1 MKKLFLL
8 FLLCST
14 NALSAPNPLGINED
28 SIAAM
33 NRNMQQFQ
41 SCMKGIDQSTI
52 LSIQNQAQQLKMQ
65 IDALCSSGKLSEA
78 QAQASTAKN
87 ILENN
92 PSIQQMKKCSSE
104 MSDFMPNGFTM
115 AIKTNR
121 DYSTS
126 HVCELP

>member
-8 FLLCST
+8 FLFIST
-14 NALSAPNPLGINED
+14 NALSAPNPLGISED
-28 SIAAM
+28 SIAEM

-41 SCMKGIDQSTI
+41 ACMKGIDQSTI

-65 IDALCSSGKLSEA
+65 IDALCSSGKLNEA
-78 QAQASTAKN
+78 QAKASTAKN

-92 PSIQQMKKCSSE
+92 PSIQKMKKCSNE

-115 AIKTNR
+115 AIKPNRNHSTN
-121 DYSTS
+121 
-126 HVCELP
+126 HVCDLP